1 MDLCGS
7 HLFLAGDCSVDRE
20 VVPLPQDIDQGMVQ
34 FRWLQQEQ
42 AFGTCNCWQID
53 EVVITDAEEDR
64 VLSFSAFQGSSGS
77 LDE

>member
-20 VVPLPQDIDQGMVQ
+20 VVPLPQDIDQGTVQ

-53 EVVITDAEEDR
+53 EVVITDAETAQG
-64 VLSFSAFQGSSGS
+64 LNFSTFQDSNGS